1 MQVFIYTGQNN
12 KQGELLRTYAEK
24 QVPKD
29 QLVSIEEISDL
40 EPTFRL
46 LLKSQDIIILYAH
59 SESDMDAFLKI
70 RNLMQDIKLILVLS
84 EESAD
89 LIIKGHLLRPRFLD
103 IIEGNNFT
111 NVNAVL
117 SKMLKAQSSPKKKI
131 EKKQMCSEG
140 GCVSP
145 SLC

>member
-1 MQVFIYTGQNN
+1 
-12 KQGELLRTYAEK
+12 
-24 QVPKD
+24 
-29 QLVSIEEISDL
+29 
-40 EPTFRL
+40 
-46 LLKSQDIIILYAH
+46 
-59 SESDMDAFLKI
+59 
-70 RNLMQDIKLILVLS
+70 LS

-103 IIEGNNFT
+103 IIEDNNFT

-117 SKMLKAQSSPKKKI
+117 SKMLKAKSSPKKKI
-131 EKKQMCSEG
+131 EKKPMCSEG